1 MATKH
6 DDPIQRLVVL
16 ADANMALAEEIR
28 LLLDQ
33 TIAENALATAA
44 NKTRTLIEN
53 AAEARRLVQEF
64 QRHSG
69 ATNPSSSL
77 PLQTSEEE

>member
-1 MATKH
+1 MTPVKH
-6 DDPIQRLVVL
+6 GDPIQRLVIL

-44 NKTRTLIEN
+44 TKTRTLIEN
-53 AAEARRLVQEF
+53 AAEARRLVAEF
-64 QRHSG
+64 QANQG
-69 ATNPSSSL
+69 ATVL
-77 PLQTSEEE
+77 PQTPEDK